1 MSKNI
6 QDEIDAE
13 TKRLV
18 DTGTPA
24 FLASIKAA
32 GIVFKKHNPTGRE
45 STDAELKAAMATSC
59 IEP

>member
-1 MSKNI
+1 MNPII

-13 TKRLV
+13 TKRLIA
-18 DTGTPA
+18 TGTPE

-45 STDAELKAAMATSC
+45 STDAELKEAMATSC
-59 IEP
+59 LEP

>member
-1 MSKNI
+1 MNTII

-18 DTGTPA
+18 AAGTPE

-32 GIVFKKHNPTGRE
+32 GIVFKKHKPTGRE
-45 STDAELKAAMATSC
+45 STDAELKEAMATSC
-59 IEP
+59 MEP